1 MEFKIFYGVPPAR
14 DFAFGKTRKKRP
26 TGRSLFAD
34 ADALYPSRIASNAA
48 ACIKRQRGVQCG
60 YSVTKRRR
68 RKQRKINPAPD

>member
-26 TGRSLFAD
+26 AGRSLFAD

-48 ACIKRQRGVQCG
+48 ACAKRQRGGLCG
-60 YSVTKRRR
+60 YSTAKWRR